1 MNEMRNSFN
10 RTSTRLTKVES
21 QNRDVNETLKEI
33 VEMISFL
40 YKEINRLDVAYEK
53 TILCAR
59 IRRLRPRRPSQRS
72 YWLLNLLGLVNA
84 FCKPDISVMIGFQII
99 ILLLWCRP
107 RRDRQLAKQLAKI
120 EIQLDLIQSKLS
132 AKHEKQKAGRRY
144 TMDFASPDRP
154 TTKKGQKG
162 SKKSHRAITEQIN
175 ENVDNVFI
183 ES

>member
-1 MNEMRNSFN
+1 MS
-10 RTSTRLTKVES
+10 LTKKLSCVLGFGIINTS
-21 QNRDVNETLKEI
+21 QSALFFFD
-33 VEMISFL
+33 
-40 YKEINRLDVAYEK
+40 
-53 TILCAR
+53 CA
-59 IRRLRPRRPSQRS
+59 
-72 YWLLNLLGLVNA
+72 NLLGLVNA

-154 TTKKGQKG
+154 TNTKKGQKG

>member
-40 YKEINRLDVAYEK
+40 YKEINRLDIAYEK

-59 IRRLRPRRPSQRS
+59 IRHYKDVLVSV
-72 YWLLNLLGLVNA
+72 LFFTTHLLGLVNA
-84 FCKPDISVMIGFQII
+84 FCKPDTSVMIGFQII

-154 TTKKGQKG
+154 SSKKGQKG
-162 SKKSHRAITEQIN
+162 KKTHRAITEQIN

>member
-59 IRRLRPRRPSQRS
+59 IRRLRPRRPSQRF
-72 YWLLNLLGLVNA
+72 LLA
-84 FCKPDISVMIGFQII
+84 
-99 ILLLWCRP
+99 
-107 RRDRQLAKQLAKI
+107 A
-120 EIQLDLIQSKLS
+120 
-132 AKHEKQKAGRRY
+132 
-144 TMDFASPDRP
+144 
-154 TTKKGQKG
+154 
-162 SKKSHRAITEQIN
+162 
-175 ENVDNVFI
+175 
-183 ES
+183 

>member
-59 IRRLRPRRPSQRS
+59 IRRLRPRRPSQRF
-72 YWLLNLLGLVNA
+72 YWLLNLLGLAYA

-154 TTKKGQKG
+154 TNTKKGHKG
-162 SKKSHRAITEQIN
+162 KKSHRAITEQIN

>member
-1 MNEMRNSFN
+1 MR
-10 RTSTRLTKVES
+10 
-21 QNRDVNETLKEI
+21 
-33 VEMISFL
+33 
-40 YKEINRLDVAYEK
+40 
-53 TILCAR
+53 
-59 IRRLRPRRPSQRS
+59 
-72 YWLLNLLGLVNA
+72 